1 MAARHIGLTGGIGS
15 GKSTVARLFAEHSIV
30 TVDADDVARQVV
42 EPGTVALAAIAEHFG
57 AQSLNADGTL
67 NRAALRARVFADAHE
82 RLWLESLLHPLIRAE
97 IERQLNQADSPY
109 ALLVSPLLLETDQ
122 HRLVEQV
129 IVVDVPEAVQIARTM
144 SRDGTTRAQ
153 VEQIMAAQLPRDARR
168 AKAHILIDN
177 DRPLADVAADVAR
190 IHRDLMLTVTGP
202 E

>member
-57 AQSLNADGTL
+57 TQSLNADGTL

-144 SRDGTTRAQ
+144 SRDGNTRAQ

-168 AKAHILIDN
+168 AKAHVLIDN